1 MSIFNHYILAHALI
15 SISTVV
21 IGLFVFFHGPD
32 KPLNRIFLFYNACM
46 AWWGGTNLL
55 MVLAPNATAGLLGDR
70 ISLMGIVFIPTA
82 FLHFTLAFI
91 GQIKKRIKLLY
102 FAYGM
107 SVLFAMANWTPL
119 MAKSVSPKHFVP
131 FFTDP
136 GPLYPLFLAFFGS
149 IMTLSLIFSWK
160 AYHEAK
166 TQAKRVTNF
175 YFLLAAFLA
184 TTGGSGNF
192 FAPYDIFLPF
202 LIPYG
207 SYGVVIYALMTGY
220 LIVKRRFLDIE
231 LIVKK
236 TLVFT
241 GLFGMAMAVIAIVT
255 EGSKAIVASYFP
267 IPVLVQRAFSIVA
280 ALMLYE
286 PTKKFL
292 VKITDRY
299 LFQKK
304 EEVRVILNR
313 LSQNIITILDIEKV
327 GTSILETLKDSLR
340 LESGVILIQ
349 DEDGKT
355 YEIMDSFGVQNKYER
370 FPKEGLFIRY
380 FLETDKI
387 LNLED
392 AQQKESLPVA
402 IRNTLDSW
410 GAIICMPLFIHR
422 ELIGLLALG
431 RKKSDQE
438 FSQEEMDCFPTVSGQ
453 VAIAL
458 SNARLYHILMRSQAD
473 FAQQAKM
480 AAIGTLS
487 AGISHEI
494 KNPLQVV
501 RGIVEMLRFNKKSGL
516 YKDYTKEQYDE
527 LISDALVRILDAVNR
542 ATGVIDRLS
551 SFAKKPKEIKTELFS
566 VEEAMDNSLG
576 MVTYEFEQNQITVEK
591 TYAPNLPQV
600 MADRHAIEEVFFN
613 LLINARHAIV
623 EKGVVATQVRQR
635 GNEIEAMIHDTGCG
649 IPKENL
655 EKIFDPFF
663 TTKDTSRN
671 PDDNA
676 IKGSGLGLFL
686 VREII
691 KRYGGRITL
700 ESEVGKGTTFHI
712 FLPTSQKTS

>member
-1 MSIFNHYILAHALI
+1 MSIFGHYILVHALI
-15 SISTVV
+15 AISTVV
-21 IGLFVFFHGPD
+21 IGLFVFLRGPG

-55 MVLAPNATAGLLGDR
+55 MVLAPNAEAGLLADR

-91 GQIKKRIKLLY
+91 GQIKKRIKLIY

-107 SVLFAMANWTPL
+107 SILFAIANWTPL
-119 MAKSVSPKHFVP
+119 MAVSVSRKHFVP
-131 FFTDP
+131 LFTDP
-136 GPLYPLFLAFFGS
+136 GNLYPFFLMFFAS
-149 IMTLSLIFSWK
+149 IMTLSLVFSWK
-160 AYHEAK
+160 AYRDAK
-166 TQAKRVTNF
+166 TQSKKITNF

-184 TTGGSGNF
+184 TAGGSGNF

-202 LIPYG
+202 MIPYG
-207 SYGVVIYALMTGY
+207 SYGVVLYAIITGY

-255 EGSKAIVASYFP
+255 ELSNGIVAKFFP
-267 IPVLVQRAFSIVA
+267 VSSLVERAFSILA
-280 ALMLYE
+280 ALLLYE
-286 PTKKFL
+286 PTKEFL
-292 VKITDRY
+292 VRATDRY

-304 EEVRVILNR
+304 EDVRVILNK

-327 GTSILETLKDSLR
+327 GTTILETLKDSLR
-340 LESGVILIQ
+340 LESGIILIQ

-355 YEIMDSFGVQNKYER
+355 YEIMDSFGIQNKRER
-370 FPKEGLFIRY
+370 FLKDGSFIRCL
-380 FLETDKI
+380 LESDKI

-392 AQQKESLPVA
+392 SQQKESLPSA
-402 IRNTLDSW
+402 IRGPLESW
-410 GAIICMPLFIHR
+410 GAVICIPLFIHR
-422 ELIGLLALG
+422 ELIGLLVLG
-431 RKKSDQE
+431 KKKSDQE
-438 FSQEEMDCFPTVSGQ
+438 FSDDELDCFPAVAGQ

-494 KNPLQVV
+494 KNPLQVI

-516 YKDYTKEQYDE
+516 YKEYTKEQYEE
-527 LISDALVRILDAVNR
+527 LISEALVRVLDAVNR

-551 SFAKKPKEIKTELFS
+551 SFAKKPKELKTELFS
-566 VEEAMDNSLG
+566 IEQAMDDALN
-576 MVTYEFEQNQITVEK
+576 MVTYEFEQNQIVVK
-591 TYAPNLPQV
+591 KDYAANLPKV
-600 MADRHAIEEVFFN
+600 LADQHAIEEVFFN
-613 LLINARHAIV
+613 LLINARHAMV
-623 EKGVVATQVRQR
+623 EKGIISVQVRQQ
-635 GNEIEAMIHDTGCG
+635 GNEIEALLRDTGPG
-649 IPKENL
+649 IPKENF

-686 VREII
+686 VREIV
-691 KRYGGRITL
+691 KRYSGRIVL

-712 FLPTSQKTS
+712 FLPASPMPS